1 MKRTNLFWALG
12 LALLAL
18 GALALY
24 GLPPAEGKTAT
35 VWLNGECIQHIDLAS
50 VVLPYELDIDS
61 DWGSNRLRVSPG
73 AIEVCWSDCPEQL
86 CVNQGQISTPHI
98 PITCLPHRLVVQ
110 IEEG

>member
-1 MKRTNLFWALG
+1 MIWALAF
-12 LALLAL
+12 ALVVL

-24 GLPPAEGKTAT
+24 GLRPSAGQTAT
-35 VWLNGECIQHIDLAS
+35 VWLDGECIERIDLAA
-50 VVLPYELDIDS
+50 VALPYELDIGS
-61 DWGSNRLRVSPG
+61 DRGTNRLRVSPG

-86 CVNQGQISTPHI
+86 CVDQGPISTPHI